1 MFSMSLKSVPGC
13 LVSMPPRMIGVPV
26 AWTPGLVPQAE
37 LLTVAA
43 LLLDDADSGVLEPP
57 PELGLELELEL
68 HPAATPPTA
77 RTEASA
83 AASRHLR

>member
-1 MFSMSLKSVPGC
+1 
-13 LVSMPPRMIGVPV
+13 MPH
-26 AWTPGLVPQAE
+26 AE

-43 LLLDDADSGVLEPP
+43 LLLDDADGDVAEAEPVLG
-57 PELGLELELEL
+57 LVLELEPEL
-68 HPAATPPTA
+68 HPARTPPTA